1 MTKVVVFRIATGD
14 FEQGFP
20 LNLEIRENG
29 RLCAPEVSG
38 FLAPAPDLL
47 QYYEEWQ
54 QAYYDWLEDPNSRS
68 WGRQFNVPP
77 QSNTNFSS
85 EDSRE
90 RVRNAADNLEQEFNN
105 WLNNSPLASIREE
118 LLQTVR
124 RDESV
129 KFFIHTN
136 NPELQKLPWELWSFL
151 RERYGHPEVALCSIR
166 TPGRGALSIPVRI
179 LVILGSDDNIDI
191 ETDWNVLQENLGT
204 AQLTLLMQPESEIFR
219 QALIHQSWN
228 IIFFAGHSY
237 TEPGGN
243 DGRIW
248 INNQDNLSPQQLGIA
263 LERAARNGLKLAI
276 FNSCDGLGLARQL
289 ERLRIPNIIVMRQP
303 IHDEVA
309 QKFLNDFLISFANGA
324 SLERAVHEAR
334 DQLRLIEHRSPNAS
348 WLPVIFQNPEEPPLF
363 YPQETLRQ
371 EGRNKKFKFWQLS
384 AIAFVLSLLVFGIS
398 HHLLPKF
405 YPQPTACEIQLNK
418 DLRMMSCGE
427 KALMNPKES
436 QPQLE
441 KQKGIDAIANRDYS
455 QAVNLLTKAWNEKK
469 DPETLI
475 YLNNA
480 KIMAGSINPANIYT
494 IPLIVPFSNSP
505 TFVSEDIVKGVAWLQ
520 ERFNNDPQ
528 NKLKIKVLLA
538 DDSNNKEQARKIAQE
553 LVKRQDVLAVIGH
566 YSSHLSINVKPIYE
580 SNKLVLLSPTSTAN
594 DGLSSTHPN
603 NIFFRPVSTT
613 QLASYSLVDYL
624 LAKGYQKVA
633 IFYTTGKAFSEA
645 SKKDFKTALND
656 RIQIVADFDL
666 REDTS
671 KIKSKV
677 AWVKQKFKDTAIA
690 LFPDAYTI
698 SNDSNKLEVI
708 KENNGELLI
717 VGGDTVPEDKVLALG
732 KTALQ
737 KMVITV
743 PFYASDNTTKEFQEF
758 WGKTELNWPVIM
770 SYDALQM
777 VIDAIQIQLFKPSRE
792 GIQKALANPK
802 FSSQGLS
809 GKITLKG
816 SDRQENTNTLIAPD
830 CSSEPCTWREIKN

>member
-14 FEQGFP
+14 FKQGFQ
-20 LNLEIRENG
+20 LSLEIRENG
-29 RLCAPEVSG
+29 ILCADEVQG
-38 FLAPAPDLL
+38 KLEPAPDIL

-54 QAYYDWLEDPNSRS
+54 QAYYAWGEDPNCR
-68 WGRQFNVPP
+68 WWRRQINVPP
-77 QSNTNFSS
+77 QSNSNYSS

-90 RVRNAADNLEQEFNN
+90 QVKNAADRFEEEFNK
-105 WLNNSPLASIREE
+105 WLDRSLLDEIKEE
-118 LLQTVR
+118 LLQTVSR
-124 RDESV
+124 EESA
-129 KFFIHTN
+129 KFVIQTN
-136 NPELQKLPWELWSFL
+136 NRELQKLPWELWRFL
-151 RERYGHPEVALCSIR
+151 RRRYRHPEVALSSRR
-166 TPGRGALSIPVRI
+166 TPERGVLSLPVKI
-179 LVILGSDDNIDI
+179 LVILGSDDHIDI
-191 ETDWNVLQENLGT
+191 QTDWNLLKETLKR
-204 AQLTLLMQPESEIFR
+204 AKLTLLKQPESKILRE
-219 QALIHQSWN
+219 ALMNQSWD
-228 IIFFAGHSY
+228 IVFFAGHSS

-243 DGRIW
+243 DATIS
-248 INNQDNLSPQQLGIA
+248 INKEDSLSPQQLRIA
-263 LERAARNGLKLAI
+263 LEKAARRGLKLAI

-289 ERLRIPNIIVMRQP
+289 ESLKIPHIIVMRQP

-309 QKFLNDFLISFANGA
+309 QNFLNDFLISFANGA

-334 DQLRLIEHRSPNAS
+334 DKLRLIDHRSPNAS

-363 YPQETLRQ
+363 YPQETLST
-371 EGRNKKFKFWQLS
+371 EVRNKKFKFWQLS

-405 YPQPTACEIQLNK
+405 YPQPTACDLQLNK
-418 DLRMMSCGE
+418 NLPMSCGE

-528 NKLKIKVLLA
+528 NQLKIKVLLA

-624 LAKGYQKVA
+624 IAKGYQKVA

-645 SKKDFKTALND
+645 AKKDFKNALND

-677 AWVKQKFKDTAIA
+677 AWVKQKFKNAAIA

-743 PFYASDNTTKEFQEF
+743 PFYASDNTAKEFQEF
-758 WGKTELNWPVIM
+758 WGNTELNWPVIM

-777 VIDAIQIQLFKPSRE
+777 VIDAIQFQLDKPSRE
-792 GIQKALANPK
+792 GIQKALVNPK
-802 FSSQGLS
+802 FSSQGFS